1 MFGGA
6 ASRVMRAGAQQTPE
20 RPLSACQSSA
30 REACPSARTDSVF
43 PWLVLALWIWRNFS
57 CKDKENQGSE
67 SWQQAA
73 GSLRALLPGLTRA
86 GEKLARTTDP
96 ASFTALVGRSSAL
109 HTSIPQAVPG
119 QVKTSASREYH
130 LEEMKVLPRGS
141 ATGKSGKGQGQ
152 HLHLIPARK
161 RQTQAE
167 L

>member
-1 MFGGA
+1 
-6 ASRVMRAGAQQTPE
+6 MRAGAQQTPDC
-20 RPLSACQSSA
+20 PLSARQSSVH
-30 REACPSARTDSVF
+30 EACPSARTGNVF
-43 PWLVLALWIWRNFS
+43 LWLVLTVWVWRNLS

-73 GSLRALLPGLTRA
+73 GSLRALPPGLTRA

-96 ASFTALVGRSSAL
+96 ASFTAPAGRSFAV

-152 HLHLIPARK
+152 HLHLIPARG
-161 RQTQAE
+161 RQTQVE